1 MGTTLRNRTTTTM
14 TETKSRILLL
24 DKIFILI
31 GIFLGII
38 LTDII
43 ALSSRYLTNEEG
55 EEEEEE
61 KEEEEEE
68 VVEEEDEEDEE
79 DEEEGGW
86 YNQRDWTSESHR
98 YFPSIRR
105 YKENHFYLIFVKC
118 KLTLK
123 NFHYIQNHGWIFED
137 DGEPT
142 IFSMVG
148 LRNHIPAKQEIIDL
162 LGTPTAYQVYF
173 LHKFI
178 HNLNV
183 TIQYDRIKNLK
194 RGRNIY
200 RVDAISMQLF
210 VQLVVRQGKPVR
222 DAMDRCNLMVRD
234 ISTRY
239 DIALCKGHHDRHDA
253 RFRLSTRGER
263 SSTNQKDVRQALQ
276 TNSERNSV
284 CIISVNY
291 NHKSDHIID
300 SEEAVSRSGGTV
312 FMVMNLLANNGL
324 SLTRDYDDE
333 EKVSLKKT
341 EKEYHPV
348 DVLFS
353 TSL

>member
-1 MGTTLRNRTTTTM
+1 
-14 TETKSRILLL
+14 EEE
-24 DKIFILI
+24 
-31 GIFLGII
+31 
-38 LTDII
+38 
-43 ALSSRYLTNEEG
+43 EEG
-55 EEEEEE
+55 EEKE

-68 VVEEEDEEDEE
+68 EEEEDEEDEE
-79 DEEEGGW
+79 EEEGGW
-86 YNQRDWTSESHR
+86 YNQRDWTSESRR
-98 YFPSIRR
+98 YFLCIRR
-105 YKENHFYLIFVKC
+105 YKEDHFYLISTKC

-123 NFHYIQNHGWIFED
+123 NFHYTQNHGRIFED

-148 LRNHIPAKQEIIDL
+148 LRNHIPAKQAI
-162 LGTPTAYQVYF
+162 
-173 LHKFI
+173 
-178 HNLNV
+178 NV
-183 TIQYDRIKNLK
+183 RQEV
-194 RGRNIY
+194 RNIY

-253 RFRLSTRGER
+253 RFRLSTCGER
-263 SSTNQKDVRQALQ
+263 SSTNRKDVRQALQ

-324 SLTRDYDDE
+324 SLTRDYDGE
-333 EKVSLKKT
+333 EKVSLKET

-348 DVLFS
+348 DVSFS